1 MRNIFLLL
9 ALSAA
14 MFSCNK
20 MADDEFV
27 VEGTVK
33 GVENGKKVML
43 QRQDEKLGQVSIDT
57 VTVEDGKFKFTGKV
71 TEPSLHLIAI
81 DGVQAKSFLI
91 LEHGEIKIDIVKD
104 SVFLNKISGTYNND
118 QLTEFNA
125 QGMKIQNRLKDFEK
139 VNGPK
144 MQAAMASQDTA
155 AMGKLRKDYAAIQG
169 EMQKSTE
176 KYVEEHPKSFIAAL
190 LVDALFTSAAPD
202 MVKIQGYYDKFDP
215 ELKKTKVGKEIA
227 KKLGEFKSV
236 TVGSKAPDFSAPNP
250 EGKMVSL
257 KESMGKVTIIDFWAS
272 WCGPCRQANPSVVA
286 LYNDY
291 HAKGL
296 NIVGVSLDRP
306 GQQDKWKEAIA
317 KDKLTW
323 AQVSNLKFW
332 DDPIAVAYGIKAIPS
347 TYIIDQSGIVVA
359 KDLTGDALRAKIA
372 ELLGS

>member
-20 MADDEFV
+20 MAEDEFV

-91 LEHGEIKIDIVKD
+91 LEHGDIKIDIVKD
-104 SVFLNKISGTYNND
+104 SIFLNKISGTYNNE

-155 AMGKLRKDYAAIQG
+155 AMGKLRKDYAEIQG

-176 KYVEEHPKSFIAAL
+176 KYVEEHPKSFISVL
-190 LVDALFTSAAPD
+190 LVDALFGGAAPD

-215 ELKKTKVGKEIA
+215 ELKKTTVGKGIA

-296 NIVGVSLDRP
+296 NIIGVSLDRP

-323 AQVSNLKFW
+323 PQVSNLKFW

-347 TYIIDQSGIVVA
+347 TYIIDQSGFVVA

>member
-9 ALSAA
+9 AMSAA
-14 MFSCNK
+14 MFSCNNL
-20 MADDEFV
+20 ADDEFV
-27 VEGTVK
+27 VDGTVK

-43 QRQDEKLGQVSIDT
+43 QRQDDKLGQIAIDT

-81 DGVQAKSFLI
+81 DGVQSKSFLI

-104 SVFLNKISGTYNND
+104 SVFNNKISGTYNND

-125 QGMKIQNRLKDFEK
+125 QGVKIQKKLKDFEK
-139 VNGPK
+139 ANGPK
-144 MQAAMASQDTA
+144 MQEAMAKKDTVLI
-155 AMGKLRKDYAAIQG
+155 GKLRKEYSEIQG

-190 LVDALFTSAAPD
+190 LVDALFGGPAPD
-202 MVKIQGYYDKFDP
+202 LKKIQGYYDNFDS
-215 ELKKTKVGKEIA
+215 ELKKTKVGKGIA
-227 KKLGEFKSV
+227 KKLGEVKSV

-250 EGKMVSL
+250 EGKMISL
-257 KESMGKVTIIDFWAS
+257 KESMGKITIIDFWAS

-296 NIVGVSLDRP
+296 NIIGVSLDRP

-317 KDKLTW
+317 KDQLTW
-323 AQVSNLKFW
+323 PQVSNLKFW
-332 DDPIAVAYGIKAIPS
+332 DDPIAVSYGIKAIPS
-347 TYIIDQSGIVVA
+347 TYIINQAGIVIA
-359 KDLTGDALRAKIA
+359 KDLTGDDLRNKVV